1 MPPAVLLSAT
11 SLLTALSAPRWETGT
26 WMNRK
31 SNGTR
36 ARSRVRFDDKLIQ
49 YKSSFLAVSYELE
62 SMGKKGGEEILRLTK
77 NLWQK
82 EQRQR
87 RLHLVIAS
95 QPHATTVRLQTMS
108 IDLICYQ
115 SARKASG
122 VTNGATH
129 LATSRVLCR
138 SSAVMLSGSFL
149 RISTKS
155 SSTAYTQ
162 YSM

>member
-1 MPPAVLLSAT
+1 M
-11 SLLTALSAPRWETGT
+11 
-26 WMNRK
+26 
-31 SNGTR
+31 
-36 ARSRVRFDDKLIQ
+36 
-49 YKSSFLAVSYELE
+49 
-62 SMGKKGGEEILRLTK
+62 
-77 NLWQK
+77 
-82 EQRQR
+82 
-87 RLHLVIAS
+87 IAS

-162 YSM
+162 YGM